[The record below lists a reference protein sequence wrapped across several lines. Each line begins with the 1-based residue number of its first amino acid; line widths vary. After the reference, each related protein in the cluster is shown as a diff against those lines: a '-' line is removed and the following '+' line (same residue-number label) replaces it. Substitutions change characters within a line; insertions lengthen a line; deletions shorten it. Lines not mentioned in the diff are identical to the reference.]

1 MAVLDIMTTFSQ
13 EKRTQLGFKLNDIS
27 SNLPGAFFI
36 YKADIDD
43 EEILYANQEMIRL
56 AGCEDLDDFLEFT
69 KRQFKN
75 LIHPDEIQAV
85 EENIWS
91 QIKIAEN
98 KTNDYVWYHLATKS
112 GEYKNVFNIGH
123 IVESEHYGKVF
134 YVLLLDYDIVCRH
147 YEKNK
152 NNQLSE

>member
-1 MAVLDIMTTFSQ
+1 M
-13 EKRTQLGFKLNDIS
+13 
-27 SNLPGAFFI
+27 
-36 YKADIDD
+36 
-43 EEILYANQEMIRL
+43 
-56 AGCEDLDDFLEFT
+56 
-69 KRQFKN
+69 
-75 LIHPDEIQAV
+75 

-112 GEYKNVFNIGH
+112 DEYKNVFDIGH

-134 YVLLLDYDIVCRH
+134 YVLLIDYDIVCRH

-152 NNQLSE
+152 NNRLSE

>member
-1 MAVLDIMTTFSQ
+1 
-13 EKRTQLGFKLNDIS
+13 
-27 SNLPGAFFI
+27 
-36 YKADIDD
+36 
-43 EEILYANQEMIRL
+43 MIRL
-56 AGCEDLDDFLEFT
+56 TGCEDLDDFFEFT

-112 GEYKNVFNIGH
+112 GEYKNVFDIGH

-134 YVLLLDYDIVCRH
+134 YVLLIDYDIVCRH

-152 NNQLSE
+152 NNRLSE